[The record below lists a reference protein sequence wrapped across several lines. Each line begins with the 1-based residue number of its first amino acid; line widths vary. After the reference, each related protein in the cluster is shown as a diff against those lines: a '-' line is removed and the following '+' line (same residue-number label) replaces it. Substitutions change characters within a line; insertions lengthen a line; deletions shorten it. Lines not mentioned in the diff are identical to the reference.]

1 MNAGRWFEAA
11 VLALTIST
19 LALAAFVLAPA
30 ASRTQ
35 IRTTSEGRQNNGVR
49 PMPGQ
54 TEPDLYRQPLKNYDI
69 RIDDLNE
76 AQALVEGRRRRWGAR
91 QRLRVSGIQ
100 QAFTRAALRN
110 AVPEIRVECNA
121 ATSAPEIIEARS
133 AGPTFL
139 TRPSNEAHETI
150 VRRFLAENNSLFG
163 LTGPQIDQLKTV
175 ADYTNPNGNLSW
187 VELEQQ
193 ILVNVLFCQDAFAAQ
208 VLQRP
213 LQLVGK

>member
-1 MNAGRWFEAA
+1 M
-11 VLALTIST
+11 T
-19 LALAAFVLAPA
+19 
-30 ASRTQ
+30 
-35 IRTTSEGRQNNGVR
+35 
-49 PMPGQ
+49 GQ
-54 TEPDLYRQPLKNYDI
+54 TEPGPHGQPLKNYDI
-69 RIDDLNE
+69 RIDDMKE
-76 AQALVEGRRRRWGAR
+76 AQALVEGRMRRWGAR

-100 QAFTRAALRN
+100 QAFTSGEAALRN
-110 AVPEIRVECNA
+110 AVPGTKVECNA
-121 ATSAPEIIEARS
+121 ATGAPEIIDARS

-139 TRPSNEAHETI
+139 TQPSNEAHETI